1 MAKSRVAG
9 SYFGN
14 PLDTV
19 GESEGS
25 GTSGQIDTEI
35 TVSEDSSA
43 PARKSI
49 SLNSGRRGA
58 FGASILVVPLSKLS
72 TIGRKDLAQRLRSE
86 LEHVRQLQKRIEI
99 QRLNGV
105 TLSSSSDILSCNNN
119 NNGNNGQRVEHSRK
133 KSVSSSLPGNKS
145 KFLGKNNKPRG
156 WNRGTSGKFEAPAQ
170 GSSPNSTNSLLIKD
184 CESLLTRLMSHQ
196 YGWVFNTP
204 VDVVKLNL
212 PDYFTIIKHPMDL
225 GTIKTKIDTGAY
237 SNPLEFAADVRLT
250 FSNAMTYNPPGN
262 DVYIMADTLRKYFE
276 GRWKTIEKKLP
287 RSDALPL
294 PTKPGP
300 RQNVKTTR
308 PTPPSKKR
316 KIVSLP
322 PQPEVITP
330 AKPVMSDEE
339 KHNLG
344 RQLESLLGEIPVH
357 IIDFLKAHSS
367 NGRESGE
374 DEIEIDIDVLSDDT
388 LLTLRKL
395 LDDFLQDKQKNK
407 ENVEMCE
414 IEVLND
420 SGPSNSSLQPFKGN
434 DLADEDVDIG
444 GNEPP
449 VSSYPHAKFEK
460 DVGGNESHVLSSPN
474 AKVENDTSVI
484 EPPVS
489 SDPKD
494 IGGNEPHVLSSP
506 NAKVENDTSVIEPPA
521 SSDPDVKVEKDVD
534 GSEPPVLN
542 HPDAEVEKD
551 ATCRENKCQSPDH
564 SNDSDSSSSSDSES
578 DDVKASPAKEAKVPE
593 ITGSDAQLDEK
604 IGAADN
610 LERNQCVSGLDQVE
624 DSQDKRSSFDSD
636 CQQDGDSG
644 PTERQVSPDKLYRV
658 AILKKRFLDTILKAR
673 EKTLTQ
679 GEKGDPETLRLER
692 EKLEIEQRKE
702 KARLQAE
709 AKAAEDARKQAEE
722 EAAAE
727 VRRKIELER
736 EAARHALTQ
745 MEKTVEI
752 NENSRFLDDLERLRA
767 VPAETLPISVDET
780 SPDHAEDGLG
790 SFKFGSSNPL
800 EQLGLYMKV
809 DDEEEEAE
817 PPAVPNPVKDVEEEE
832 AKPPSVP
839 NPVKDVEE
847 GEIDGL
853 GSFKFGSS
861 NPLEQLGLYMKVDDE
876 EEEAAPPSVPNPV
889 KDVEEEEAK
898 PPSVPNPVKDV
909 EEGEIDGLGSFK
921 FGSSNP
927 LEQLGLYMKVDD
939 EEEEAVP
946 PSVLNPVKDVEE
958 EEAKPPSV
966 PNPVKD
972 VEDGEIDGLG
982 SFKFGSSNPLEQL
995 ELYMKVDD
1003 EEEEAAPPSVPNPVK
1018 DVEEEEAKPP
1028 SVPYPVKDVE
1038 DGEID
1043 GLGSFKFGSSNPL
1056 EQLELY
1062 MKVDDEEEEAAPPSV
1077 PNPVKDV
1084 VEEEAKPPS
1093 VPNPVKDVEDGEI
1106 DGLGSFK
1113 FGSSNPLEQLGLYMK
1128 VDDEEEEAEPPSV
1141 PNPVKDVE
1149 KGEID

>member
-1 MAKSRVAG
+1 MAKSRVG
-9 SYFGN
+9 GGHFGN
-14 PLDTV
+14 HLDTV

-72 TIGRKDLAQRLRSE
+72 TIERKDLVQRLRSE

-119 NNGNNGQRVEHSRK
+119 NNGNNGQRVENSRK

-145 KFLGKNNKPRG
+145 KLMGKNNKPRG
-156 WNRGTSGKFEAPAQ
+156 WNRGTSGKFEAPVQAC
-170 GSSPNSTNSLLIKD
+170 SPNTTSSLFKD

-237 SNPLEFAADVRLT
+237 SDPLEFAADVRLT

-276 GRWKTIEKKLP
+276 GRWKTIEKKLA

-339 KHNLG
+339 RHNLG

-367 NGRESGE
+367 NGRECGE

-395 LDDFLQDKQKNK
+395 LDDFLQDKEKNK

-449 VSSYPHAKFEK
+449 VSSYPDAKVEK

-474 AKVENDTSVI
+474 AKVENDTSVN
-484 EPPVS
+484 EPPV
-489 SDPKD
+489 
-494 IGGNEPHVLSSP
+494 
-506 NAKVENDTSVIEPPA
+506 
-521 SSDPDVKVEKDVD
+521 SSDPDVKVEKDVG
-534 GSEPPVLN
+534 GSEPPVSN

-551 ATCRENKCQSPDH
+551 TTCRENKCQSPGH

-604 IGAADN
+604 IRAADN

-658 AILKKRFLDTILKAR
+658 AILKNRFLDTILKAR
-673 EKTLTQ
+673 EKTLIQ

-692 EKLEIEQRKE
+692 EKLEMEQRKE

-752 NENSRFLDDLERLRA
+752 NENSRFLEDLERLRA

-817 PPAVPNPVKDVEEEE
+817 PP
-832 AKPPSVP
+832 SVP

-847 GEIDGL
+847 GEID
-853 GSFKFGSS
+853 
-861 NPLEQLGLYMKVDDE
+861 
-876 EEEAAPPSVPNPV
+876 
-889 KDVEEEEAK
+889 
-898 PPSVPNPVKDV
+898 
-909 EEGEIDGLGSFK
+909 
-921 FGSSNP
+921 
-927 LEQLGLYMKVDD
+927 
-939 EEEEAVP
+939 
-946 PSVLNPVKDVEE
+946 
-958 EEAKPPSV
+958 
-966 PNPVKD
+966 
-972 VEDGEIDGLG
+972 
-982 SFKFGSSNPLEQL
+982 
-995 ELYMKVDD
+995 
-1003 EEEEAAPPSVPNPVK
+1003 
-1018 DVEEEEAKPP
+1018 
-1028 SVPYPVKDVE
+1028 
-1038 DGEID
+1038 
-1043 GLGSFKFGSSNPL
+1043 
-1056 EQLELY
+1056 
-1062 MKVDDEEEEAAPPSV
+1062 
-1077 PNPVKDV
+1077 
-1084 VEEEAKPPS
+1084 
-1093 VPNPVKDVEDGEI
+1093 
-1106 DGLGSFK
+1106 
-1113 FGSSNPLEQLGLYMK
+1113 
-1128 VDDEEEEAEPPSV
+1128 
-1141 PNPVKDVE
+1141 
-1149 KGEID
+1149 